1 MNLADPQRP
10 SQYRRMMGTLLAFL
24 LVVML
29 SPASPLAVDNPI
41 VVENQQPGSGN
52 WMWSKLAD
60 DQSLQI
66 KGFASATSVSQN
78 GIINFYVTV
87 NPVQNYTIDFYRF
100 GWYGGAGARLR
111 QHVGPIAGV
120 QQPPCD
126 TDATTGLTSC
136 NWTPGH
142 SLTVP
147 SDWT

>member
-100 GWYGGAGARLR
+100 EIGRA
-111 QHVGPIAGV
+111 HV
-120 QQPPCD
+120 
-126 TDATTGLTSC
+126 
-136 NWTPGH
+136 
-142 SLTVP
+142 
-147 SDWT
+147 